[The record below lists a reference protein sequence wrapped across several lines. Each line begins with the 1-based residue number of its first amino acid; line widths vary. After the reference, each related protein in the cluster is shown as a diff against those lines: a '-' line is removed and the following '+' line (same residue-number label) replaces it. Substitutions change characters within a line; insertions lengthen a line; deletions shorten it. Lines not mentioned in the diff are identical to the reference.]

1 MIEKEELEI
10 LIPHR
15 GKMLLLS
22 RVIEYNLKEGTLR
35 AEYDITEACLFFDPL
50 SGGVPS
56 WAGFE
61 FIAQAISAYS
71 GIRNRE
77 MGIKSRMGFI
87 LSIPFMRIE
96 IPVYKPGVRLEL
108 NVLEKDRTGLI
119 YTFDGNAF
127 LEGKKVMEGKL
138 MVMEISEE
146 GYNDLIGGQ
155 DNEKQ

>member
-1 MIEKEELEI
+1 MIEKEELET

-22 RVIEYNLKEGTLR
+22 RVNEYNLKEGTLC
-35 AEYDITEACLFFDPL
+35 AECHVSETCVLYDPL
-50 SGGVPS
+50 IGGVPA

-87 LSIPFMRIE
+87 LSIPFMQIE
-96 IPVYKPGVRLEL
+96 IPVYKTGSRVE
-108 NVLEKDRTGLI
+108 VKVVEKDRTGLI
-119 YTFDGNAF
+119 YTFDGKVF
-127 LEGKKVMEGKL
+127 LENKKAVEGKL
-138 MVMEISEE
+138 MVMEIGDE
-146 GYNDLIGGQ
+146 GYNNLIAEQNNG
-155 DNEKQ
+155 